1 MEWNWVYPDS
11 LNYSYPYSIQITK
24 DLYLR
29 ITGVEKKTTSRDLR
43 EKKEKE
49 EAEQDTQN
57 IYQNQVHMLQIGY
70 NQQQPS
76 NSFMNNGMS
85 SGMQNNNPVGNG
97 FNFYN

>member
-1 MEWNWVYPDS
+1 M
-11 LNYSYPYSIQITK
+11 
-24 DLYLR
+24 
-29 ITGVEKKTTSRDLR
+29 EKKTTSRDLR